1 GRKFSCI
8 CGSRRRHKQASC
20 AGLVSRQAGAALQR
34 LWLSR
39 CCRGSASPPAE
50 KITASQY
57 ETRQACTGDGS
68 GNGGRPIPNP
78 SAEEQLKLSSLVGT
92 DVSGIERDYGI
103 DTRRQTLTMS
113 RSPLQRQSPERSC

>member
-78 SAEEQLKLSSLVGT
+78 SAEEQLKMSKLVGRGGR
-92 DVSGIERDYGI
+92 GIGGAYGMR
-103 DTRRQTLTMS
+103 T
-113 RSPLQRQSPERSC
+113 